1 MPWSWVQKADNNSE
15 WLSAKI
21 KEWTIQ
27 QETWKQQL
35 LLEPEDLSSTVDME
49 RLFETFPMIGGLD
62 ITPDKE
68 QDDIAYVGIVVLSSK
83 SLQVKYCQTHCVK
96 LQVPYVPGFLGFR
109 EAPALINA
117 VECLKREKVDCFPQV
132 LLVDGNGVAKS
143 LLSVDGLNTLQIKE
157 QICEEGKRW
166 LPLLG
171 SSNRVLGAA
180 LLSNECVK
188 RPIFVSVGY
197 RIKLLEAINL
207 VFHTCR
213 YRIPEPIRIADK
225 ISSSCRVFLFILKC
239 VVKTLRGC
247 QSNRK
252 QNAWSLIEI
261 EMKCHIQFATLETR
275 FSWILSVHVC
285 DLNTSL
291 VPFDVV
297 SIIS

>member
-68 QDDIAYVGIVVLSSK
+68 QDDIAPIVSSFK
-83 SLQVKYCQTHCVK
+83 FHTLIASLKYCWLTETVYFIQ
-96 LQVPYVPGFLGFR
+96 G
-109 EAPALINA
+109 
-117 VECLKREKVDCFPQV
+117 
-132 LLVDGNGVAKS
+132 GVAKS